1 MARMQR
7 PAFTFGSVCLCII
20 LVFLEK
26 TTSTFAFSVQPKTS
40 TGLNLPITTN
50 DGEDIIIDGTANSII
65 HHSNRLPS
73 FAAFSNVVN
82 LRMLRKTGCL
92 DGTSRVIHMPRGGDD
107 GSAPHP
113 PRIIIIGGPASGKG
127 TQCQAIVAKYGVVHL
142 STGDML
148 REAVKQQSS
157 VGIMAKE
164 YMDRGELVPDD
175 IIIQIVSERIGQED
189 CVQQGWLLDGFPR
202 TQRQADLLEKLGIQA
217 DITLLLNV
225 PDSILIERV
234 VGRRLDPVTG
244 TIYHLKFRP
253 PPVDIIGR
261 LEQRSDD
268 TGDKVAK
275 RLEQYHSHLT
285 EIRSSLESSM
295 VEIDGTG
302 SPGSVGKRIED
313 VIDQCI
319 QKSKIP

>member
-1 MARMQR
+1 MNPSFYYGSIFKPHTFNAVGAGVRLTMNRAMILLLRTSLLHDRKVPGSSPERGILWIRISLTTTWSSRLVGSRHLAKSQSICTFNKTMARMQR

-50 DGEDIIIDGTANSII
+50 DGEDIIIDGTTNSII

-82 LRMLRKTGCL
+82 LRMLRKMGCL
-92 DGTSRVIHMPRGGDD
+92 DGTSRVIHMPRGGDN

-157 VGIMAKE
+157 VGLMAKE
-164 YMDRGELVPDD
+164 YMDRANLFQTISSFKLLARELVKR
-175 IIIQIVSERIGQED
+175 IVSNKG
-189 CVQQGWLLDGFPR
+189 GYWMGFPER
-202 TQRQADLLEKLGIQA
+202 NVRQIYLRNWAFKP
-217 DITLLLNV
+217 TLHF
-225 PDSILIERV
+225 S
-234 VGRRLDPVTG
+234 
-244 TIYHLKFRP
+244 
-253 PPVDIIGR
+253 
-261 LEQRSDD
+261 
-268 TGDKVAK
+268 
-275 RLEQYHSHLT
+275 
-285 EIRSSLESSM
+285 
-295 VEIDGTG
+295 
-302 SPGSVGKRIED
+302 
-313 VIDQCI
+313 
-319 QKSKIP
+319 